1 MEFHRIFSLVVSFVL
16 SPTSVF
22 SGFSGIRALQVE
34 HETLFAELFGA
45 RMAYVGKTKVEN
57 TRGVSGVVDRVLACH
72 GGGLRF
78 DSS

>member
-22 SGFSGIRALQVE
+22 PGFSGIRALQVE

-57 TRGVSGVVDRVLACH
+57 TRGVVDRVLACH